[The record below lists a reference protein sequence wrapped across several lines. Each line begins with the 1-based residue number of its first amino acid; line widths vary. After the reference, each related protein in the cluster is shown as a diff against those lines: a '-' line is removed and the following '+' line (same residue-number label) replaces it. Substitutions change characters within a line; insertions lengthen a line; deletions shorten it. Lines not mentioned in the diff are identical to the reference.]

1 MKGLDG
7 SGISNAGCS
16 AKSSF
21 SLENACCRSGVHS
34 HFVVIFVSAWRVSE
48 PVQEGLH
55 KPVLRRTTKTRS
67 FSGGRRLR
75 RTSRTHWELGIIL
88 LTLGEFHTV
97 NTSLFAKLGIQEG
110 LPGGVSHCYIL
121 SLLAQDTF
129 FMTNPF
135 SLSSRFGPSILGHCT
150 IVSSDSSSFRAC
162 TAFYL
167 SSDPNPMFSDFSSFR
182 FRPWTLIYSSSGSI
196 LPKRTS
202 IGPLCTATRTFY
214 PSSSVFYSGLFLL
227 GSLPVQYL
235 NSSPSEGAT

>member
-1 MKGLDG
+1 MNRDSK
-7 SGISNAGCS
+7 S
-16 AKSSF
+16 AYSQY
-21 SLENACCRSGVHS
+21 
-34 HFVVIFVSAWRVSE
+34 
-48 PVQEGLH
+48 PYVQ
-55 KPVLRRTTKTRS
+55 P
-67 FSGGRRLR
+67 
-75 RTSRTHWELGIIL
+75 IL
-88 LTLGEFHTV
+88 
-97 NTSLFAKLGIQEG
+97 
-110 LPGGVSHCYIL
+110 CYIL

-202 IGPLCTATRTFY
+202 IGPFMYSHFRSEPLLVHYVQPLGLFTRLL
-214 PSSSVFYSGLFLL
+214 PSSI
-227 GSLPVQYL
+227 PD
-235 NSSPSEGAT
+235 SSS

>member
-1 MKGLDG
+1 MQGFWNFQGARHEEDH
-7 SGISNAGCS
+7 GIVLQWCGEVRCCWECIACS
-16 AKSSF
+16 WNI
-21 SLENACCRSGVHS
+21 ED
-34 HFVVIFVSAWRVSE
+34 
-48 PVQEGLH
+48 
-55 KPVLRRTTKTRS
+55 
-67 FSGGRRLR
+67 
-75 RTSRTHWELGIIL
+75 L
-88 LTLGEFHTV
+88 LFP
-97 NTSLFAKLGIQEG
+97 SM
-110 LPGGVSHCYIL
+110 SCYIL

-167 SSDPNPMFSDFSSFR
+167 SSDPNPMFSDFSSFW

-214 PSSSVFYSGLFLL
+214 PSSSVFYSRLFLL